1 MLIIVVILLYS
12 SRGSVLVDYFVF
24 LDNVDRPVSTD
35 QVRSLFHASLLQA
48 DDPEESG
55 MGENRLSPLGDEK
68 LRLGRYTIDP
78 RFTDFK
84 GKHSRIL
91 QSTSTLQ

>member
-1 MLIIVVILLYS
+1 MTF

-24 LDNVDRPVSTD
+24 LDNVDRPISTD

-48 DDPEESG
+48 GDDPEESG
-55 MGENRLSPLGDEK
+55 TGDNTLSQLVDEK

-84 GKHSRIL
+84 GM
-91 QSTSTLQ
+91 